1 MLNLLLVEDDLDLA
15 ATVVDY
21 LSFENIQCDHAANG
35 IAGLNII
42 QQQHNEN
49 QSFDVILLDIN
60 MPRMDGLTLCQTL
73 RQDGI
78 NTPILMLTA
87 RDTLQDKI
95 AGFNAGTDD
104 YLVKPFEIEEL
115 LVRILALSKRRSGQ
129 VTRLSVGDLQLDVAL
144 KTASINEQKIK
155 LTPTTYQ
162 ILEALMRATPEPVSR
177 AALLQSIWGNEIPDS
192 SSLRVHI
199 HHLRKAL
206 DIANASDM
214 IKTIA
219 GFGFAIDNLKE
230 QGSKDD

>member
-15 ATVVDY
+15 STVVDY
-21 LSFENIQCDHAANG
+21 LSFESIQCDHAANG

-42 QQQHNEN
+42 RQQQNEN

-60 MPRMDGLTLCQTL
+60 MPRMDGLSLCQTL
-73 RQDGI
+73 RQEGT

-129 VTRLSVGDLQLDVAL
+129 MTRLSVGDLQLDTSL
-144 KTASINEQKIK
+144 KTANINEQRIK

-177 AALLQSIWGNEIPDS
+177 AALLQSIWGDEIPDS

-206 DIANASDM
+206 DVVNASDM

-219 GFGFAIDNLKE
+219 GFGFAIDSLKE
-230 QGSKDD
+230 QGS

>member
-15 ATVVDY
+15 STVVDY
-21 LSFENIQCDHAANG
+21 LGFENIQCDHAANG

-42 QQQHNEN
+42 RQQQNEN

-60 MPRMDGLTLCQTL
+60 MPRMDGLSLCQTL
-73 RQDGI
+73 RQEGI

-129 VTRLSVGDLQLDVAL
+129 MTRLSVGDLQLDTSL
-144 KTASINEQKIK
+144 KTANINEQRIK

-177 AALLQSIWGNEIPDS
+177 AALLQSIWGDEIPDS

-206 DIANASDM
+206 DVVNASDM

-219 GFGFAIDNLKE
+219 GFGFAIDSLKE
-230 QGSKDD
+230 QGS

>member
-15 ATVVDY
+15 STVVDY
-21 LSFENIQCDHAANG
+21 LSFESIQCDHAANG

-42 QQQHNEN
+42 RQQQNEN

-60 MPRMDGLTLCQTL
+60 MPRMDGLSLCQTL
-73 RQDGI
+73 RQEGI

-129 VTRLSVGDLQLDVAL
+129 MTRLSVGDLQLDTSL
-144 KTASINEQKIK
+144 KTANINEQRIK

-177 AALLQSIWGNEIPDS
+177 AALLQSIWGDEIPDS

-206 DIANASDM
+206 DVVNASDM

-219 GFGFAIDNLKE
+219 GFGFAIDSLKE
-230 QGSKDD
+230 QGS